1 MPSLRPILLL
11 GALTLAVPLDA
22 AAATAITTPMTGESV
37 ASPFTVTVTYGTIT
51 ECDTGGCYDTEVSS
65 LSLFMD
71 GAFVDSCSATTE
83 CPNGSASFEVEAAP
97 GEHSL
102 AVDAS
107 NFGFS
112 QESSETV
119 TITVVASE
127 ESTGSSGGETDG
139 GSSGGEGSTTDAGTG
154 TTGGATAGD
163 GDDDLKGGCGCTSG
177 GGGSGAGLGLLA
189 LTVLAGRRRRAP
201 LRA

>member
-1 MPSLRPILLL
+1 MPSFRLTFLL

-97 GEHSL
+97 GILSRLAARNGAPFPATSRAQAAAFRDKLAALHSRR
-102 AVDAS
+102 
-107 NFGFS
+107 
-112 QESSETV
+112 
-119 TITVVASE
+119 
-127 ESTGSSGGETDG
+127 TGAHPD
-139 GSSGGEGSTTDAGTG
+139 
-154 TTGGATAGD
+154 
-163 GDDDLKGGCGCTSG
+163 
-177 GGGSGAGLGLLA
+177 
-189 LTVLAGRRRRAP
+189 
-201 LRA
+201 